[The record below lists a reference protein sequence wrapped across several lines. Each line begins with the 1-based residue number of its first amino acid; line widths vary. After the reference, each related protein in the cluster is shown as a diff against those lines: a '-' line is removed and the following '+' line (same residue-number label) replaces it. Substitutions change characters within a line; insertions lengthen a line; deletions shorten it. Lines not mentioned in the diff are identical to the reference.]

1 MKYQFSILNLSI
13 RIYNRVTLEKGVTD
27 ILEGMGE
34 GWTAQAIA
42 DELIPAFRSSFA
54 RADEVSADVF
64 SYDPI

>member
-27 ILEGMGE
+27 ILEGKGE

-54 RADEVSADVF
+54 RADAVSANVF
-64 SYDPI
+64 PHNTI

>member
-42 DELIPAFRSSFA
+42 DELIPAFRCSFA
-54 RADEVSADVF
+54 RADAVSANVF
-64 SYDPI
+64 PYDPI